1 MSNQASEAHIQTYTA
16 RVGHL
21 LQQRGSKLMSGVSTE
36 SHTGKSAQVVQ
47 QYGAVEAMEITD
59 RHADTELTSTPQ
71 TSRWVR
77 PSDWGVADMV
87 DKEDLIRSMTDPKS
101 DFAMAQTMGLGRKQ
115 DDLIIDAI
123 FGSNFTGED
132 GGTSVTATADGQT
145 SVPSGGAGM
154 TVAKLRTAKKNLM
167 AAELDLDHEMLYMAL
182 TAEQIDDLYTETQ
195 IVSIDYNSNKV
206 LVDGRVQSF
215 MGWNFIHCERLTVD
229 GASARR
235 CPGWAKSG
243 LVFATWNGIETSTD
257 RRPDKWN
264 NWQVMSK
271 GTWGATRTEGAKT
284 VEVLCTE

>member
-1 MSNQASEAHIQTYTA
+1 
-16 RVGHL
+16 
-21 LQQRGSKLMSGVSTE
+21 
-36 SHTGKSAQVVQ
+36 
-47 QYGAVEAMEITD
+47 
-59 RHADTELTSTPQ
+59 
-71 TSRWVR
+71 
-77 PSDWGVADMV
+77 V

-195 IVSIDYNSNKV
+195 VVSIDYNSNKV